1 MSKILQFRRGTTS
14 SLSIQA
20 GNIGELFVDTT
31 KNTVVVMDSAT
42 LGGTPLATEA
52 FVTSALLRTATTSL
66 TGTVKIDGTSIT
78 IGSGTI
84 SVPVGSSSQTGI
96 VRADGTSILVT
107 SGVLSLSTTWTTS
120 INVSGTVVMS
130 SPFTFR
136 NRIIN
141 GAFQIW
147 QRGTT
152 TSFASV
158 QTNLAQPYYLADRW
172 TVNNFNSAIQSTNVP
187 ANQGLQYSLE
197 FSATSTLTYAY
208 ASQRIES
215 ANCQDLVSSQVTL
228 SFWALNV
235 TGPANFYVEFQTANS
250 IDNFSSTTQLAAL
263 AAGQFGIPALG
274 VWNRYVV
281 TVPASAMVASIA
293 NGLEIRFVRDNT
305 GVSTTRI
312 TGVQLE
318 AGPVATPF
326 ERLPYGQILQ
336 LCQRYFWSKGSANV
350 AANGST
356 STALVYQTL
365 PVPMRTFPTI
375 IYPYTD
381 ATYTSSGSPTGSQW
395 NLQQVGVVAASKTGT
410 FTISS
415 AAWDNNSFSIWFTGA
430 TLSTTTNFLLCYST
444 SYLAAYAEL

>member
-1 MSKILQFRRGTTS
+1 MSKTLQFRRDTTANLS
-14 SLSIQA
+14 STA
-20 GNIGELFVDTT
+20 GSAGEIFIDTT

-42 LGGTPLATEA
+42 PGGTPLATET
-52 FVTSALLRTATTSL
+52 FVTSALLRASTTSQL
-66 TGTVKIDGTSIT
+66 GTVRIDGTSIV
-78 IGSGTI
+78 ISSGTI
-84 SVPVGSSSQTGI
+84 SVPVASSSQTGI

-107 SGVLSLSTTWTTS
+107 SGVLSLGTTWTTS

-158 QTNLAQPYYLADRW
+158 QSNQAQPYYLADRW
-172 TVNNFNSAIQSTNVP
+172 TINNFNSAQQSTNVP
-187 ANQGLQYSLE
+187 ANAGLQYSLE

-235 TGPANFYVEFQTANS
+235 SGSANFYVEFQTANAT
-250 IDNFSSTTQLAAL
+250 DNFSSTTQLAAI
-263 AAGQFGIPALG
+263 AGGQFGIPAQG

-281 TVPASAMVASIA
+281 TIPAAAMVASIA

-305 GVSTTRI
+305 AVSTTRI
-312 TGVQLE
+312 AGVQLE
-318 AGPVATPF
+318 AGPVVTPF
-326 ERLPYGQILQ
+326 ERLPYGQILF
-336 LCQRYFWSKGSANV
+336 LCQRYFELVGGTTGTWQGAYFHQRYKVTKRATPILNV
-350 AANGST
+350 
-356 STALVYQTL
+356 
-365 PVPMRTFPTI
+365 F
-375 IYPYTD
+375 
-381 ATYTSSGSPTGSQW
+381 SGSVSGANYDAGVDTLNSFRLPGS
-395 NLQQVGVVAASKTGT
+395 VAASGAADY
-410 FTISS
+410 TI
-415 AAWDNNSFSIWFTGA
+415 
-430 TLSTTTNFLLCYST
+430 
-444 SYLAAYAEL
+444 AAYAEL

>member
-1 MSKILQFRRGTTS
+1 MSKTLQFRRDTTANLS
-14 SLSIQA
+14 SVA
-20 GNIGELFVDTT
+20 GAAGEIFIDTT

-52 FVTSALLRTATTSL
+52 FVTSALLRSATTSL
-66 TGTVKIDGTSIT
+66 AGTVKIDGTSIT

-84 SVPVGSSSQTGI
+84 SVPVGSSSQTGL
-96 VRADGTSILVT
+96 VRADGTSILVS
-107 SGVLSLSTTWTTS
+107 SGLLSLSTTLTTS
-120 INVSGTVVMS
+120 LNVSGTVVMS

-152 TSFASV
+152 TSFAFV
-158 QTNLAQPYYLADRW
+158 QSNQAQPYYLADRW
-172 TVNNFNSAIQSTNVP
+172 TVNNFNSAIQSSNVP
-187 ANQGLQYSLE
+187 ANTGLQYSLE

-235 TGPANFYVEFQTANS
+235 AGSANFYVEFQTANS
-250 IDNFSSTTQLAAL
+250 VDNFSSTTQLAAL
-263 AAGQFGIPALG
+263 AGGQFAIPAQG

-305 GVSTTRI
+305 AVSTTRI

-326 ERLPYGQILQ
+326 ERLPLGQILQ
-336 LCQRYFWSKGSANV
+336 LCQRYFEISGYTGIASTTFSGNVSAGTIYYAQGKFQVAKRTNNV
-350 AANGST
+350 IITNTHQGGLGFPSSA
-356 STALVYQTL
+356 STANNYDAYGFSNY
-365 PVPMRTFPTI
+365 RTAIFTVNGG
-375 IYPYTD
+375 YFQDSWT
-381 ATYTSSGSPTGSQW
+381 
-395 NLQQVGVVAASKTGT
+395 AS
-410 FTISS
+410 
-415 AAWDNNSFSIWFTGA
+415 
-430 TLSTTTNFLLCYST
+430 
-444 SYLAAYAEL
+444 AEV

>member
-1 MSKILQFRRGTTS
+1 MSKTLQFRRDTTANLS
-14 SLSIQA
+14 SVA
-20 GNIGELFVDTT
+20 GAAGEIFIDTT

-52 FVTSALLRTATTSL
+52 FVTSALLRSATTSL
-66 TGTVKIDGTSIT
+66 AGTVKIDGTSIT

-84 SVPVGSSSQTGI
+84 SVPVGSSSQTGL
-96 VRADGTSILVT
+96 VRADGTSILVS
-107 SGVLSLSTTWTTS
+107 SGLLSLSTTLTTS
-120 INVSGTVVMS
+120 LNVSGTVVMS

-152 TSFASV
+152 TSFAFV
-158 QTNLAQPYYLADRW
+158 QSNQAQPYYLADRW
-172 TVNNFNSAIQSTNVP
+172 TVNNFNSAIQSSNVP
-187 ANQGLQYSLE
+187 ANTGLQYSLE

-235 TGPANFYVEFQTANS
+235 AGSANFYVEFQTANS
-250 IDNFSSTTQLAAL
+250 VDNFSSTTQLAAL
-263 AAGQFGIPALG
+263 AGGQFAIPAQG

-305 GVSTTRI
+305 AVSTTRI

-336 LCQRYFWSKGSANV
+336 LSQRYYQIVAGITAAPFSTTNLVAWSP
-350 AANGST
+350 
-356 STALVYQTL
+356 LII
-365 PVPMRTFPTI
+365 PMRTAPIVTQTASLIFQNYGLTI
-375 IYPYTD
+375 YQQSAVNIASYSSTTNTFSLTAGNFTGMTAGQQGALGLPSLG
-381 ATYTSSGSPTGSQW
+381 SSGYIS
-395 NLQQVGVVAASKTGT
+395 LQ
-410 FTISS
+410 
-415 AAWDNNSFSIWFTGA
+415 
-430 TLSTTTNFLLCYST
+430 
-444 SYLAAYAEL
+444 AEV